1 MPGSV
6 GWKTTL
12 FNSLYG
18 QLQMAAMGAVF
29 LGFALGTS
37 ATLWLNHRNLLL
49 ENKVEIERSSD
60 AIKDVLARSLSAR
73 GQWHS
78 DGGLGIQE
86 ELLRHTNWK
95 QTFWIQLP
103 DGMIMAPKA
112 SSSQIPFAVV
122 LKAIQSS
129 QGCQNSDHKVFS
141 VEGRS
146 YLTHSDRTI
155 GPPGEQEC
163 SRLWVAEDITANVQV
178 YRNYIRSMVMIWAV
192 CLLATL
198 IVVSLLVRRIVYPL
212 VRLNILAKSVN
223 AANLDANRL
232 VLANAPLEVE
242 SLVDSY
248 NQLLDRLSLSW
259 RNQSEFVGAVSH
271 ELRNPL
277 ILISGYLRRTLRQ
290 AEGLS
295 DTHRKGL
302 LTAESEAKRIGR
314 LLNDLLELAKS
325 DSGRLSLILNPVD
338 LEPLLIEVAELARES
353 FLRAIDFVVLPGS
366 GSTGKP
372 INANADSDRLKQ
384 VVLNLIENSD
394 KYSPRDS
401 PITITLQQ
409 LAGAVLIRVCDQGVG
424 VPKED
429 IPFIFQRFYRASNV
443 SSDSGS
449 GLGLSV
455 VKLLVDAMGG
465 EVSVENDVVQG
476 TCFRIRLESDGGY

>member
-1 MPGSV
+1 
-6 GWKTTL
+6 
-12 FNSLYG
+12 
-18 QLQMAAMGAVF
+18 
-29 LGFALGTS
+29 
-37 ATLWLNHRNLLL
+37 
-49 ENKVEIERSSD
+49 
-60 AIKDVLARSLSAR
+60 
-73 GQWHS
+73 
-78 DGGLGIQE
+78 
-86 ELLRHTNWK
+86 
-95 QTFWIQLP
+95 
-103 DGMIMAPKA
+103 
-112 SSSQIPFAVV
+112 
-122 LKAIQSS
+122 
-129 QGCQNSDHKVFS
+129 
-141 VEGRS
+141 
-146 YLTHSDRTI
+146 
-155 GPPGEQEC
+155 
-163 SRLWVAEDITANVQV
+163 
-178 YRNYIRSMVMIWAV
+178 MVMIWAV

-198 IVVSLLVRRIVYPL
+198 IVVSLLVRRIIYPL

-232 VLANAPLEVE
+232 VLADAPLEVE

-259 RNQSEFVGAVSH
+259 RNQREFVGAVSH

-277 ILISGYLRRTLRQ
+277 TLISGYLRRTLRQ

-366 GSTGKP
+366 GSAGKP

-443 SSDSGS
+443 SSVSGS